1 MKKTQIRIRIRR
13 KKKKKKRRRKKKNPL
28 IFGGV
33 GRLKEK
39 NLSFAV
45 MM

>member
-1 MKKTQIRIRIRR
+1 MIQIRIRRR
-13 KKKKKKRRRKKKNPL
+13 KKKNRRRKKKNPL

-33 GRLKEK
+33 GGLKEK
-39 NLSFAV
+39 NHSFAV